1 MEKQP
6 GVINNSTEFEIN
18 PETGKIISHGHEYI
32 DSPRIRELIKKANEI
47 RSTLPPV
54 EEGHTRL
61 WRGNRKGEVGKNPSY
76 TNSLEGIALPFLES
90 YGGVLS
96 YIDIPDTDLEKYLQ
110 TGAVA
115 EGSEFRL
122 PAELVETVKVVGMSE
137 DEGEEL
143 KKESKPEE
151 NLDQG
156 NGWGYVS

>member
-6 GVINNSTEFEIN
+6 GLNTDSNEFVIN

-32 DSPRIRELIKKANEI
+32 DSFHIRELIKKANEI
-47 RSTLPPV
+47 RAGLPSIK
-54 EEGHTRL
+54 EGYTRL
-61 WRGNRKGEVGKNPSY
+61 WRGNRNGEVGKNPSY
-76 TNSLEGIALPFLES
+76 TNSLEGIALPFLGS

-122 PAELVETVKVVGMSE
+122 PPELVETVKIVGMSE
-137 DEGEEL
+137 EEGEQL
-143 KKESKPEE
+143 KKESKTEE
-151 NLDQG
+151 KLDQG

>member
-6 GVINNSTEFEIN
+6 GTATDSNEFEIN
-18 PETGKIISHGHEYI
+18 PETGKLISHGHEYI

-47 RSTLPPV
+47 RSSLPPV
-54 EEGHTRL
+54 KEGFMRL

-76 TNSLEGIALPFLES
+76 TNSLEGIALPFLGS

-96 YIDIPDTDLEKYLQ
+96 YVDIPDADLEKYLQ

-122 PAELVETVKVVGMSE
+122 PPELVETVKVVGVSE
-137 DEGEEL
+137 DEGEQL

-151 NLDQG
+151 KLDQG
-156 NGWGYVS
+156 NSWGYVS